1 MKRVKLTEQQLEDLS
16 KKESIVV
23 EDGVFSNHINK
34 MRHDTSDFKQGEL
47 KQLCHRFIDRA
58 FWLGN
63 KYAKMKLDIEGRT
76 KIMKKLDKMNMRID
90 KIPM

>member
-23 EDGVFSNHINK
+23 EEGVFSNHINK

-47 KQLCHRFIDRA
+47 KQLAHRFIDRA

-63 KYAKMKLDIEGRT
+63 KYAKMKLDIEGRAQ
-76 KIMKKLDKMNMRID
+76 IMKRLDKMNMRID